1 MLNSDEDL
9 RTRIA
14 LAWSYAS
21 SRQSSNLLEQIN
33 AIEPTDNFELI
44 WSQLAPSL
52 QWSFVR
58 LTRWIPPNP
67 SDAFFWHSVIQD
79 QTNDT
84 LLIQQSKL
92 FRIYSAY
99 VYFSRDY
106 DGHET
111 IADDDDESWCRWLR
125 SEPCDYALQ
134 HSFDGSLPVDPL
146 VRTVRQGIQDRS
158 EDLDTDLLLKYP
170 ALRLLSKTSKINP
183 FDISI
188 YHLLERFSPLD
199 LSRCFTWQKG
209 NIHRANEDL
218 TTLHNC
224 FSSSTTDAS
233 HEQQHAIDYRYLFG
247 QNRALTSFAHFLAS
261 SIDDQEPTPSSSSS
275 SSSQQNLSTLLDR
288 RIHRLKH
295 FLITSCKSNLQHY
308 TSAIILFDICNEET
322 FFLRLYVSLMKILKA
337 TLQDD
342 LTSISLKLLFS
353 TVDFKSPN
361 AIKQLVLFNM
371 FSQTYSLTCI
381 PTLLTFYANRS
392 CWFEMLFSAQVF
404 HYSVDDMLSSLAQT
418 QHQNMLFEHLKCC
431 FKRLVKQDHTPLLK
445 QDIFALLTD
454 QTLTSEQLK
463 LRFQQGKSRPL
474 DISVGCRQ
482 DFSLV

>member
-1 MLNSDEDL
+1 MYLDEEL
-9 RTRIA
+9 RSKIS
-14 LAWSYAS
+14 LAWLYAS
-21 SRQSSNLLEQIN
+21 SRQSSKLLEQIN
-33 AIEPTDNFELI
+33 SIEPTDNFELI
-44 WSQLAPSL
+44 WSQLVPSL
-52 QWSFVR
+52 HWSFVR
-58 LTRWIPPNP
+58 LTRWIPADPLH
-67 SDAFFWHSVIQD
+67 AFFWHSLIQD
-79 QTNDT
+79 VTNNP
-84 LLIQQSKL
+84 LLIQQSKR

-99 VYFSRDY
+99 VDFSRDN
-106 DGHET
+106 DDEQQQQT
-111 IADDDDESWCRWLR
+111 IGADDEPWCRWLR
-125 SEPCDYALQ
+125 SAPCDYALQ
-134 HSFDGSLPVDPL
+134 HSFDDSLPIDPL
-146 VRTVRQGIQDRS
+146 VRMVRQGIQDRS
-158 EDLDTDLLLKYP
+158 EDLDNDLLLKYP

-224 FSSSTTDAS
+224 FSSSSTDAS

-261 SIDDQEPTPSSSSS
+261 SIDDQESAA

-308 TSAIILFDICNEET
+308 TSAITLFDICNEET
-322 FFLRLYVSLMKILKA
+322 FYLRLYVSLMKILKT

-353 TVDFKSPN
+353 TADFKSAN
-361 AIKQLVLFNM
+361 AIKQLVLFNV

-404 HYSVDDMLSSLAQT
+404 HYSVDDLLSSLAQT
-418 QHQNMLFEHLKCC
+418 QQQNMLFEHFKCC
-431 FKRLVKQDHTPLLK
+431 FKRLVKEDHTPLMK

-463 LRFQQGKSRPL
+463 LRFQQGQNRPK
-474 DISVGCRQ
+474 DRSAGPRQ